1 MKSNKIFMLCAGLML
16 TLCSSIFAQDGRIRD
31 EKKVPEEQIPILVR
45 NTFEQEFN
53 IGDEDKK
60 GVWYIYYEQHNE
72 GSRPVAK
79 PLAYIY
85 RTKKAG
91 ERVEIKYSA
100 SGEFESAKGISRK
113 ATDASG
119 SN

>member
-31 EKKVPEEQIPILVR
+31 EKKVPAEQVPILVR
-45 NTFEQEFN
+45 NAFETECSV
-53 IGDEDKK
+53 GDEDKK
-60 GVWYIYYEQHNE
+60 GTWFIYYEQHNE

-85 RTKKAG
+85 RTKKQG
-91 ERVEIKYSA
+91 DKIEIKYNA

-113 ATDASG
+113 ETQVSG